1 MSKKQSDALVMI
13 DDEYFERKADLAVAV
28 LEQMDGRKR
37 LRRAKGIV
45 YGYYAGAFALSGASL
60 VVTMV
65 DNGKMSLGDSLA
77 AVALAFSCGILIFTA
92 GRLLHTMW
100 VMGIER
106 DVAKARRDAK
116 KAERELKPLL
126 GVVDPR

>member
-1 MSKKQSDALVMI
+1 MNQKASDKLIVI
-13 DDEYFERKADLAVAV
+13 DDERFEREADLAVAV

-45 YGYYAGAFALSGASL
+45 YGYYAGAFTLAGASL
-60 VVTMV
+60 ANTMV
-65 DNGKMSLGDSLA
+65 SEGQMKLWDALV

-100 VMGIER
+100 VMAIER
-106 DVAKARRDAK
+106 DIEKARRDAR

>member
-1 MSKKQSDALVMI
+1 MSQKASDRLVII
-13 DDEYFERKADLAVAV
+13 DDERFEREADLAVAV

-45 YGYYAGAFALSGASL
+45 YGYYAGSFVLAGASL
-60 VVTMV
+60 AYTMINEGQMPAW
-65 DNGKMSLGDSLA
+65 DA
-77 AVALAFSCGILIFTA
+77 FIAVALAFSCGTLIFTA

-106 DVAKARRDAK
+106 DIEKARRDAR
-116 KAERELKPLL
+116 KAELELKPLL